1 MYQDGPFRSP
11 EMDALRRL
19 PRASI
24 RSLFRCGFR
33 KDRSPF
39 VSFES
44 TASSTFCFPESMD
57 TKRPTI
63 PAAEEILGGYFPVLD
78 HGFVSLVDY
87 MGSDEDVERAARVSY
102 GFGTR
107 KRSATRGLIRYLRR
121 HRHTTPSEMVEF
133 KFHCAM
139 PMFIARQWIR
149 HRTAS
154 VNEYSGRYSL
164 MPLLFYRPEPEQF
177 ALQNAANRQGRGEGA
192 PRDVWMDAVD
202 RWDRLRSDSSDT
214 YRWLLE
220 EDVAWEL
227 ARIDLPLS
235 TYTQWYW
242 KIDLHNLIHFLS
254 LRADAHAQWEI
265 REYAGVMAGMMKRV
279 APLSY
284 EAWVDYDLCG
294 AAMSRGELDALAR
307 LLEPRGEDGV
317 EARPGGGLLDGTAL
331 AALGLSSREIQEFRE
346 KLGRQARPDFELDLS
361 RMRSA
366 ESVSAEMERAVPSA
380 E

>member
-1 MYQDGPFRSP
+1 MPFLRFGVGHRSV
-11 EMDALRRL
+11 
-19 PRASI
+19 PRI
-24 RSLFRCGFR
+24 RFHEF
-33 KDRSPF
+33 
-39 VSFES
+39 
-44 TASSTFCFPESMD
+44 MD

-87 MGSDEDVERAARVSY
+87 MGSDDDIERAARVSY
-102 GFGTR
+102 GYGTR
-107 KRSATRGLIRYLRR
+107 KRSATRGLVRYLRR

-139 PMFIARQWIR
+139 PMFVARQWIR

-164 MPLLFYRPEPEQF
+164 MPLLFYRPALEHF
-177 ALQNAANRQGRGEGA
+177 ALQSQANQQGRGEGA
-192 PRDVWMDAVD
+192 PRAVWMDAVD
-202 RWDRLRSDSSDT
+202 RWDQLRSESANT
-214 YRWLLE
+214 YEWLLG
-220 EDVAWEL
+220 EDVAREL

-242 KIDLHNLIHFLS
+242 KIDLHNLLHFLS
-254 LRADAHAQWEI
+254 LRVDDHAQWEI
-265 REYAGVMAGMMKRV
+265 QEFAGVMAGMMKRV

-294 AAMSRGELDALAR
+294 APMSRGELEALGK
-307 LLEPRGEDGV
+307 LLDLQGEDGLD
-317 EARPGGGLLDGTAL
+317 ARPGVRLDGSAL
-331 AALGLSSREIQEFRE
+331 AALGLSSREISEFRG
-346 KLGRQARPDFELDLS
+346 KLQPRDRPDFELELT

-366 ESVSAEMERAVPSA
+366 ESVAAEIEGAVPAA
-380 E
+380 ER